1 MNVDG
6 LGREIYNNR
15 ATKYGEA
22 FTGGKNVPELYKT
35 MAEGIFRFT
44 NGEQQVQPNTL
55 YFWTNNY
62 LDGISRIA
70 HSAYGIGLTA
80 SGQKD
85 FDAKADLVLFSSFV
99 GRKSNYDAREFA
111 QVESKIKDKADALR
125 SLENLAKL
133 NGDVAPLRRY
143 MERNPNDKA
152 IIYIYN
158 KQINNRLRD
167 LRSFRNA
174 VQSNTEYT
182 PKQKR
187 DIIDQIDLEQNYIKR
202 GMIETFRQYG
212 VNP

>member
-1 MNVDG
+1 
-6 LGREIYNNR
+6 
-15 ATKYGEA
+15 
-22 FTGGKNVPELYKT
+22 
-35 MAEGIFRFT
+35 
-44 NGEQQVQPNTL
+44 
-55 YFWTNNY
+55 
-62 LDGISRIA
+62 
-70 HSAYGIGLTA
+70 
-80 SGQKD
+80 
-85 FDAKADLVLFSSFV
+85 
-99 GRKSNYDAREFA
+99 
-111 QVESKIKDKADALR
+111 
-125 SLENLAKL
+125 LENLAKL
-133 NGDVAPLRRY
+133 NGDVEPLRRY